1 MILVGT
7 HHMVLSLLYFLL
19 QEELYKTKEE
29 LNRIQLDKEVA
40 EQEKDDIF
48 NSLKKAEVKVS
59 ELELEVNRLK
69 TEEAGLR

>member
-1 MILVGT
+1 MEGMEAKNSQLK
-7 HHMVLSLLYFLL
+7 
-19 QEELYKTKEE
+19 EELYKTKEE

-48 NSLKKAEVKVS
+48 NSLKRAEIKVS